1 MDEITQQN
9 AALVEEAAAAAESLE
24 EQASALVRV
33 VSRFRVD
40 GGTPVGVVRPHLV
53 AGTAR

>member
-1 MDEITQQN
+1 MTVASNEIAMGNLDLSSRT
-9 AALVEEAAAAAESLE
+9 E